1 MLEKAKGGKNLSI
14 YICIY
19 YELMLDELMLDELM
33 LDELMLARFETCGTR
48 ICVKKE
54 QEKKVSK

>member
-19 YELMLDELMLDELM
+19 YELMLDELM